1 MRLSGRASAVAILGL
16 TFAMAGLLR
25 ATPAD
30 AQNVVGSV
38 TRMSGSA
45 QVLRAGAT
53 LNAAPG
59 MALQLHDRVT
69 TSAGADL
76 TITLADGSTLELGE
90 SAVLVIDE
98 SVVAGGARASTKVS
112 LFGGTLSSIVTAALR
127 GATPNFEVHT
137 PNATAGV
144 RGTSFTTKYSSAE
157 SRPGYSDCNQF
168 TDVAVDDGAVAV
180 TNVGGVTVEVDAGYE
195 TTVPCLGTPL
205 TPGPIGLTGA
215 GFETAGPASGAA
227 PVPACPVCTVG
238 H

>member
-1 MRLSGRASAVAILGL
+1 MRLLGRASAITILGL

-69 TSAGADL
+69 TSSGADL

-98 SVVAGGARASTKVS
+98 SVVTGGARASTKIS
-112 LFGGTLSSIVTAALR
+112 LFGGSLSSIVTAALR
-127 GATPNFEVHT
+127 GAAPNFEVHT

-157 SRPGYSDCNQF
+157 SRPGYSDCTEF

-180 TNVGGVTVEVDAGYE
+180 TNARGATVEVDAGYE
-195 TTVPCLGTPL
+195 TTVPCLGVPL
-205 TPGPIGLTGA
+205 TPGPVGLTGA
-215 GFETAGPASGAA
+215 GFETAAPGSGAA